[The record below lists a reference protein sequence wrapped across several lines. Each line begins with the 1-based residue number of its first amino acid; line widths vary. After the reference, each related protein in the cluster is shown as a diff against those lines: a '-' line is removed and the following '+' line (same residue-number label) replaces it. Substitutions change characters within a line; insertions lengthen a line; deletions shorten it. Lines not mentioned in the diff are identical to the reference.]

1 MEIDPEN
8 VTPNIGY
15 RLGELAN
22 LLPDGI
28 ELHPQYKHRLNH
40 YILEINETRDVQLK
54 RTLEVMEYYRK
65 LKLGILYE
73 EDVKIEEEDTYDF
86 KATPNKPKEKKA
98 IKARRKKPK
107 SLKKIVAA
115 MDVKVKEGV
124 AAATSKDDG
133 KKNTKKTE
141 S

>member
-1 MEIDPEN
+1 
-8 VTPNIGY
+8 VTPNVGY

-28 ELHPQYKHRLNH
+28 ELHPQYKHRLSH
-40 YILEINETRDVQLK
+40 YILEINETRDIQLR

-73 EDVKIEEEDTYDF
+73 EDVKIEDEDDMDA
-86 KATPNKPKEKKA
+86 KATPDKPKERKKF
-98 IKARRKKPK
+98 KARRKKPK

-115 MDVKVKEGV
+115 MDIKVREGV
-124 AAATSKDDG
+124 TAATSKDDG
-133 KKNTKKTE
+133 KKTSKKTE
-141 S
+141 A